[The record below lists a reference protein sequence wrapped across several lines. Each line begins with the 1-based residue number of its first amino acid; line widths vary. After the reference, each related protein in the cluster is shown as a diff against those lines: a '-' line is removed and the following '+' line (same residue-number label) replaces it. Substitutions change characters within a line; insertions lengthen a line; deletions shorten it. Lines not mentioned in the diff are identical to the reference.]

1 MSALSQK
8 TMARVFPMCLT
19 VVFGVSCRDKGST
32 SASEAD
38 VMTTLSSQSGSNIM
52 LESALITD
60 LNADDMSKRIE
71 WIARQAT
78 AAGANNLPAVQNLD
92 GSQSGC
98 QTKEMGVIDEGGALP
113 LPDGRVIYCSG
124 GRLSYA
130 QQDSESQQLLLK
142 LGVTSSELSGVRFY
156 RVPTS
161 TPNAWATV
169 TESNVA
175 VVALYDGLAAD
186 ARKYNLDPYSL
197 VAVALAHE
205 VGHIIDMK
213 KSGFTNLRSAQ
224 KRIWDDCEF
233 RAQKVDS
240 QAPSKQGKKRVQ
252 EHFQPPSVHTNILP
266 TTLHLRCLVV
276 KSLAKSSTQAP
287 LQNGSTPKAEAV
299 TTLTVHTL
307 MAKNAVFNSPVG
319 SSVLGSPLE

>member
-240 QAPSKQGKKRVQ
+240 QAALEAREEACARAFSATKRSY
-252 EHFQPPSVHTNILP
+252 EYSADNFAL
-266 TTLHLRCLVV
+266 
-276 KSLAKSSTQAP
+276 
-287 LQNGSTPKAEAV
+287 E
-299 TTLTVHTL
+299 
-307 MAKNAVFNSPVG
+307 
-319 SSVLGSPLE
+319 VLGRKKFVKELDPSTIAKWFDAKGRGSYNAYGSHPDGKERGLQFTRGLQRLGISP

>member
-1 MSALSQK
+1 MKLKTQK
-8 TMARVFPMCLT
+8 TAAAVVPFMCAGMLT
-19 VVFGVSCRDKGST
+19 VSCRDKGST
-32 SASEAD
+32 GAGEAD
-38 VMTTLSSQSGSNIM
+38 VMTTLSSQSSSNIV

-78 AAGANNLPAVQNLD
+78 AAGAKNLPSVQNLD

-124 GRLSYA
+124 GRLFYA
-130 QQDSESQQLLLK
+130 PLDSESQQLLLK

-169 TESNVA
+169 TESNVP

-224 KRIWDDCEF
+224 KRIWDDCAF

-240 QAPSKQGKKRVQ
+240 EAAREAREAACARAFSATKRTY
-252 EHFQPPSVHTNILP
+252 EYSADNFAL
-266 TTLHLRCLVV
+266 
-276 KSLAKSSTQAP
+276 
-287 LQNGSTPKAEAV
+287 E
-299 TTLTVHTL
+299 
-307 MAKNAVFNSPVG
+307 
-319 SSVLGSPLE
+319 VLGRKKFGKELDPSTIAKWFSAKGSGSYNAYGSHPDGKERGLQFNRGLERLGITPE